1 MTVEFSQQGRVGTL
15 LINRPER
22 RNALDSAT
30 LQLLVDNLGA
40 LAQMDS
46 VSCVII
52 TGAGDKCFCA
62 GGDLSSIS
70 GGSFLDQHNGRSGY
84 MKLLQA
90 MDAFPKPL
98 IARVNGMVRGGG
110 VGLALACDMI
120 IATEDSDFGTPEIKL
135 GLFPM
140 MVMALMVRNLPRK
153 KAMEL
158 MFTGGKV
165 SATEAKELG
174 MINVVVPREEL
185 DKATQSMAETISGYS
200 PAIVQLGKEA
210 FLNMQGMP
218 YKEALQY
225 LQGMLTIAVNTED
238 AMEGISAF
246 MSKRSPEWKGK

>member
-1 MTVEFSQQGRVGTL
+1 MTVEFSQKGRVGTL

-22 RNALDSAT
+22 RNALDSET
-30 LQLLVDNLGA
+30 LRLLVENLDA
-40 LAQMDS
+40 LSQLDTI
-46 VSCVII
+46 SCVII
-52 TGAGDKCFCA
+52 TGSGDKCFCA

-84 MKLLQA
+84 MNLLQA
-90 MDAFPKPL
+90 MERFPKPL

-110 VGLALACDMI
+110 VGLALACDMVV
-120 IATEDSDFGTPEIKL
+120 ATDDSDFGTPEIKL

-140 MVMALMVRNLPRK
+140 MVMALMLRNMPRK

-165 SATEAKELG
+165 SAKEARDLG
-174 MINVVVPREEL
+174 MINLVVPRSEL
-185 DKATQSMAETISGYS
+185 DNATHKVANTISGYS

-246 MSKRSPEWKGK
+246 LSKRSPEWKGK